1 MAIGTL
7 KLRKAAPE
15 SLRTLGLDE
24 SWLQQ
29 QISQDPSLLGFGD
42 LHLIQRE
49 KIQPAG
55 GRIDFLM
62 SDPETET
69 RYEIEVMLGAV
80 DESHIIRTIEYW
92 DVERQRYP
100 TFEHRAVI
108 VAEEIT
114 ARFFNVIR
122 LLNRAVP
129 LVAIQ
134 LSAFRFDDDVVLQFT
149 RVLDTYEFGGDSE
162 DEEGAEAA
170 DKSYWENRSNPDSL
184 KVVDAVRGLLSSPE
198 SARIVFNKHHI
209 AMGTTGYNF
218 CWFHPRREASHCHID
233 LKFGEKRQEVK
244 DHLEKNGI
252 EASSRGRSRLVLR
265 LRVKD
270 VQDQRAALVEAFRQA
285 EEWSHR

>member
-1 MAIGTL
+1 ML
-7 KLRKAAPE
+7 KLKKVEPQR
-15 SLRTLGLDE
+15 LRALGLDE

-29 QISQDPSLLGFGD
+29 QIAQDPSLLGLGD
-42 LHLIQRE
+42 LRLIQRE
-49 KIQPAG
+49 KIQPPG

-62 SDPETET
+62 SDSDPDTET
-69 RYEIEVMLGAV
+69 RFEIEVMLGAV

-92 DVERQRYP
+92 DIERQRFP
-100 TFEHRAVI
+100 NLGHRAVI

-122 LLNRAVP
+122 LLNRAIP
-129 LVAIQ
+129 LMAIQ
-134 LSAFRFDDDVVLQFT
+134 LNAFRFNDEVVLQFT

-162 DEEGAEAA
+162 DDVEAEPA
-170 DKSYWENRSNPDSL
+170 DRSYWEKRSNPDSL
-184 KVVDAVRGLLSSPE
+184 KVVDAVRGLLKSPDLPRV
-198 SARIVFNKHHI
+198 AFNKHHI

-233 LKFGEKRQEVK
+233 LKVGEKRQEVK
-244 DHLEKNGI
+244 EHLEKSGV
-252 EASSRGRSRLVLR
+252 ETSSRGRSHLVLR

-270 VQDQRAALVEAFRQA
+270 VQEQRAALGEAFQQA